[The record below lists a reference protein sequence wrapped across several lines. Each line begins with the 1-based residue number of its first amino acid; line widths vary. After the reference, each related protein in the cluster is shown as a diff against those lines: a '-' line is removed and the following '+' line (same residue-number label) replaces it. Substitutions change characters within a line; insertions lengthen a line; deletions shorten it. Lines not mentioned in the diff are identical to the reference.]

1 MEGGTMQ
8 PTTLLA
14 VVVFAGLGAAVW
26 LLVLACLGTPGP
38 SRHRTLSSGTVLTP
52 RVGVAIAVGL
62 LVAVLTRWPV
72 AALGAAA
79 LVWAWPKVTGT
90 GPNARDAIERL
101 EALAG
106 WTESIKDTIAGAVG
120 LEEAIPASAPAA
132 GPSIRLQVDR
142 LVERLRAREP
152 LPVALRRFADDLN
165 DPSADL
171 VVAALVLN
179 AQLRGPGLRATLD
192 ALATSARDELDLRR
206 RVDAGRRALRSGVRI
221 IVGVTVGFVGLLALL
236 DSGYLDPYDT
246 AVGQLVL
253 AGVAGVFAAGFA
265 WLRSLAAET
274 TPPRLLTKHEVAR

>member
-1 MEGGTMQ
+1 MQ
-8 PTTLLA
+8 ATTLLA
-14 VVVFAGLGAAVW
+14 VVVFAGLGGAVW
-26 LLVLACLGTPGP
+26 MLVLACRGTPGP
-38 SRHRTLSSGTVLTP
+38 SRNRTLFTTAALTP
-52 RVGVAIAVGL
+52 RVGVAVTVGV

-79 LVWAWPKVTGT
+79 LVWAWPKVTGA
-90 GPNARDAIERL
+90 GPNARDAIDRL

-132 GPSIRLQVDR
+132 GPSIRPQVDR

-206 RVDAGRRALRSGVRI
+206 RVEAGRRALRSGVRI

-236 DSGYLDPYDT
+236 DSAYLDPYDT

-265 WLRSLAAET
+265 WLRALAAEA
-274 TPPRLLTKHEVAR
+274 TPPRLLPKHEVAR

>member
-1 MEGGTMQ
+1 MEA
-8 PTTLLA
+8 TTLLA
-14 VVVFAGLGAAVW
+14 VVVFAGLGGAVW
-26 LLVLACLGTPGP
+26 LLVLACLATHGP
-38 SRHRTLSSGTVLTP
+38 SRRRTLLVTTALTP

-62 LVAVLTRWPV
+62 LVSVLTRWPV

-79 LVWAWPKVTGT
+79 LVWAWPRVTGA
-90 GPNARDAIERL
+90 GPTARDGIGRL

-132 GPSIRLQVDR
+132 GPSIRPQVDR

-152 LPVALRRFADDLN
+152 LPVALRRFADDLD

-221 IVGVTVGFVGLLALL
+221 IVGVTVGFVGLLAVL
-236 DSGYLDPYDT
+236 DSAYLDPYDT
-246 AVGQLVL
+246 AAGQLVL

-265 WLRSLAAET
+265 WLRALAGEA
-274 TPPRLLTKHEVAR
+274 TPPRLLTKHNGVIR

>member
-1 MEGGTMQ
+1 MQ
-8 PTTLLA
+8 ARTLLTI
-14 VVVFAGLGAAVW
+14 VVFAGLGAAAW
-26 LLVLACLGTPGP
+26 LLALACLGATGAPRRRP
-38 SRHRTLSSGTVLTP
+38 RLTSSAMP
-52 RVGVAIAVGL
+52 RVGAAVAAGVL
-62 LVAVLTRWPV
+62 AAVLTRWPV

-79 LVWAWPKVTGT
+79 LVWAWPRLTGR
-90 GPNARDAIERL
+90 GASARDAIEAL

-132 GPSIRLQVDR
+132 GPAIRPQIDR

-152 LPVALRRFADDLN
+152 LPAALRRFADDLN

-221 IVGVTVGFVGLLALL
+221 IVGVTVGFVVLLAAL
-236 DSGYLDPYDT
+236 DSAYLDPYDT

-253 AGVAGVFAAGFA
+253 ALVVGVFGSGFA
-265 WLRSLAAET
+265 WLRALAGET
-274 TPPRLLTKHEVAR
+274 TPPRLLTPAGEVTR